1 MSSGASRYDASVSR
15 ISVAIVDDEALV
27 RTALTVFLSEA
38 PDLHVVG
45 EATNGAEAVELV
57 AQLNPDVVV
66 MDIQMPVM
74 DGIKATRHIV
84 NNQPSTKILAITTF
98 GSFEVSV
105 PMLQAGASG
114 FLFKDTE
121 PESIVAAVRNVHAG
135 IGVLSPE
142 VMRRLLVT
150 ITPDVPPLTVSTEET
165 LTPRESA
172 IVEMLAQGLSNGEIA
187 AALFV
192 SESTV
197 KTHLGRVM
205 EKWDVRDRLQV
216 VLHAARTG
224 QVLLR

>member
-1 MSSGASRYDASVSR
+1 M
-15 ISVAIVDDEALV
+15 AIVDDEELV
-27 RTALTVFLSEA
+27 RRALTVFLSEA
-38 PDLHVVG
+38 PDLHVIG
-45 EATNGAEAVELV
+45 EANNGAEAVEL
-57 AQLNPDVVV
+57 ATQLSPDVVV

-74 DGIKATRHIV
+74 DGIKATRLIV
-84 NNQPSTKILAITTF
+84 ENQPSTKVLAITTF
-98 GSFEVSV
+98 GSLEVSM
-105 PMLQAGASG
+105 PMLHAGATG
-114 FLFKDTE
+114 FLFKDTD
-121 PESIVAAVRNVHAG
+121 PDGIVAAVQNVHAG
-135 IGVLSPE
+135 ISVLSPE

-150 ITPDVPPLTVSTEET
+150 VTPEVPPLNLSTDQT
-165 LTPRESA
+165 LTPREAA

-216 VLHAARTG
+216 VLYAARTG